1 MNRVI
6 HGWAMEDDDGFMWI
20 DIPPESWCDYDKKFY
35 NATLTIDLDCEL
47 KIIKKGDK
55 NGGT

>member
-47 KIIKKGDK
+47 KIIKKRR
-55 NGGT
+55 